1 MSMDVVLTGGLNLG
15 SYSADCWPSIF
26 AVCRHVSQL
35 EHEIF
40 SMQNP
45 AISASPGSS
54 RRDLETGEKLSN
66 GNAQDKLNLS
76 SIPIDDDE
84 TWCGALVPDLF
95 PPNTHKFFS
104 AAWTCT
110 ASCRHRCRAPT
121 RTSPPS

>member
-1 MSMDVVLTGGLNLG
+1 MQAATLSNSLNLQHLAGKILNLLASNVCQTSGPRISASQAMSMDVVLTGGLNLG
-15 SYSADCWPSIF
+15 SYSADCWQSIF

-45 AISASPGSS
+45 SIAASPGSS

-84 TWCGALVPDLF
+84 TW
-95 PPNTHKFFS
+95 
-104 AAWTCT
+104 
-110 ASCRHRCRAPT
+110 
-121 RTSPPS
+121 